1 MHRITVSKAAW
12 LCKLTAAALL
22 WSQLAGC
29 ALVGW
34 GDGRMAVVAFYSRY
48 VEALQP
54 EQVVKV
60 MDRAGFSTAEVE
72 ALGVDLRNAL
82 AVSGGARVLKGRHT
96 VAIFLVHNHNVH
108 VVSSRGGSFIFSP
121 LTNEIR

>member
-60 MDRAGFSTAEVE
+60 MDRAGCHLPRAQSQ
-72 ALGVDLRNAL
+72 R
-82 AVSGGARVLKGRHT
+82 
-96 VAIFLVHNHNVH
+96 
-108 VVSSRGGSFIFSP
+108 SRGQFERGQLHLQP
-121 LTNEIR
+121 LDQ